1 MKNVRKDDRSSFSE
15 ELVIYSFVISLFL
28 AIYLI
33 IKLLVAMSVKIIS
46 DHVDDSIKLYLPNA

>member
-1 MKNVRKDDRSSFSE
+1 MKNVRKDNRSSFSE

-33 IKLLVAMSVKIIS
+33 IKLLVAMSVKIINGY
-46 DHVDDSIKLYLPNA
+46 VDDSIKLYLKNA